1 MMYSYHN
8 DMAFLDD
15 EMERHA
21 ELKANEIHSY
31 EEVLAFVEQEDVKFI
46 RLAFCD
52 QYGRQKNI
60 SIMPSQLE
68 QAFTGGMSF
77 DASAIDGFGNA
88 EHNDLY
94 LHPDPSTLKILPWRP
109 THGRVV
115 RMFCNIYYPDGRRFE
130 RDGRYILQQAIA
142 AAKERGIVCDFGAEF
157 EFYLFKTDEEGNPT
171 NIPFDRAGYMDI
183 APLDRGENVRREI
196 CFTLVDM
203 GIQPERSHHEAGP
216 GQQEIDFHHSN
227 ALTAADNTVTF
238 KSVVETIAMR
248 NGLAADF
255 SPKPLAGES
264 GNGMHIPVFIHS
276 ENGEDC
282 AMQFMAGILD
292 HIAEMTY
299 FLNPGGAAYHRLGE
313 RNAPK
318 YISWSTQNYAQLIRF
333 SHEEDGRSRIELR
346 SPDPMTNPYL
356 AYALIIRAGLDGI
369 ERKLEPAD
377 PVNLNLAYMKEADV
391 LKTLQTL
398 PLSVGEAARLAAK
411 SAFIAEV
418 IPEPYRPLHVTDSSV
433 L

>member
-1 MMYSYHN
+1 MMYSYHD
-8 DMAFLDD
+8 DMAFLND
-15 EMERHA
+15 EMERHS
-21 ELKANEIHSY
+21 ELRASQIHSY
-31 EEVLAFVEQEDVKFI
+31 EEILEFVEQEDVKFI

-60 SIMPSQLE
+60 SVMPSQLE
-68 QAFTGGMSF
+68 QVFAGGMSF
-77 DASAIDGFGNA
+77 DATAIDGFANA

-94 LHPDPSTLKILPWRP
+94 LRPDPSTLKILPWRP

-130 RDGRYILQQAIA
+130 RDGRYILQQAIQE
-142 AAKERGIVCDFGAEF
+142 AKEQGITCDFGAEF
-157 EFYLFKTDEEGNPT
+157 EFYLFKTDEDGNPT
-171 NIPFDRAGYMDI
+171 NIPFDHAGCMDI

-196 CFTLVDM
+196 CFTMVDM

-216 GQQEIDFHHSN
+216 GQQEIDFHDSD

-255 SPKPLAGES
+255 SPKPLEGES
-264 GNGMHIPVFIHS
+264 GNGMHIPVFIRS
-276 ENGEDC
+276 EDGADY

-333 SHEEDGRSRIELR
+333 SREKDGRSRIELR
-346 SPDPMTNPYL
+346 SPDPMINPYL

-369 ERKLEPAD
+369 RRNLEPPA
-377 PVNLNLAYMKEADV
+377 PVNRNLAYVKEETA
-391 LKTLQTL
+391 LETLETL
-398 PLSVGEAARLAAK
+398 PLTVGAAAKLAAA
-411 SAFIAEV
+411 SPFIADV
-418 IPEPYRPLHVTDSSV
+418 IPEAYRPIHVAD
-433 L
+433 